1 MSPIHS
7 QIVQGK
13 NALTCLCVCVYA
25 RACVSAEGG
34 VCKDGKTNGRKGKHW
49 LNLGKGIIGVPCT
62 ILATF
67 LYM

>member
-13 NALTCLCVCVYA
+13 KCTYLCVCVYA
-25 RACVSAEGG
+25 CACVHVEGG
-34 VCKDGKTNGRKGKHW
+34 VCEDGKTNGRKGKHW
-49 LNLGKGIIGVPCT
+49 LNLGKGIMSVPCT